1 MQQGRE
7 SALVTIAD
15 DLEADITDKKRVV
28 IGNKYA
34 LRNRKVSF
42 VFLQNQIEY
51 YPNLINLFFLYI
63 VLARTH
69 PCDTAS
75 SFVIQGMMEF
85 IGSDHGIGKKKVLL
99 YALLELVSADVN
111 NFLLIFFLLY
121 S

>member
-1 MQQGRE
+1 M
-7 SALVTIAD
+7 
-15 DLEADITDKKRVV
+15 
-28 IGNKYA
+28 
-34 LRNRKVSF
+34 
-42 VFLQNQIEY
+42 FLQNQIEY

-85 IGSDHGIGKKKVLL
+85 IGSDHGIGKKKVL

-111 NFLLIFFLLY
+111 NFLLIFFLLH

>member
-28 IGNKYA
+28 IGNKNMPRKIGQ
-34 LRNRKVSF
+34 LRLCSF
-42 VFLQNQIEY
+42 KIRSNIT
-51 YPNLINLFFLYI
+51 LIPINYLWSFFLYI

-85 IGSDHGIGKKKVLL
+85 IGSDHGIGKKKVLMP
-99 YALLELVSADVN
+99 Y
-111 NFLLIFFLLY
+111 
-121 S
+121 

>member
-1 MQQGRE
+1 MQRKLHFIIIQ
-7 SALVTIAD
+7 
-15 DLEADITDKKRVV
+15 DKVLWDYEIDYQRNSTHVSLKKTQVFT
-28 IGNKYA
+28 
-34 LRNRKVSF
+34 LRSWHLHPPNR
-42 VFLQNQIEY
+42 
-51 YPNLINLFFLYI
+51 INYLWSFFLYI

-85 IGSDHGIGKKKVLL
+85 IGSDHGIGKKKVL